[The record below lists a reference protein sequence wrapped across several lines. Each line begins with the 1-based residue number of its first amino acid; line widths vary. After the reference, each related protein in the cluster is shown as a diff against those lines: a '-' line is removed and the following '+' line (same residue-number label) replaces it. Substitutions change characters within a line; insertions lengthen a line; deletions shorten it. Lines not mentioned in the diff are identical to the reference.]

1 MHTDPLSK
9 YVHSGGYPQKHSSIN
24 MCNIRAQGCFRLHWY
39 NIRNPEIMEM
49 LKKREL
55 IKLLYNHFEGK
66 WHQAGTKKDE
76 VVACTVMFTVHQ

>member
-1 MHTDPLSK
+1 MSK
-9 YVHSGGYPQKHSSIN
+9 YVHSGGYPQKHASIN
-24 MCNIRAQGCFRLHWY
+24 MCNIQAQGCFRLHWY

-49 LKKREL
+49 LEKREL

-76 VVACTVMFTVHQ
+76 VVVCTVMFTVHQ